1 MALEEAHKR
10 DLLSRSRSATT
21 AARFF
26 VRAWRIFLYSFI
38 ATTSRGFR
46 KCKLRNIEGAGSWP
60 GLSCTARPAAPTPRR
75 CGTGWSSDGCDF
87 MEYDVENDPAVRP
100 RMRKRTGGQRNVPL
114 LPEDGKVLQVGWQGR
129 SCIVD
134 AEKMRGTI
142 SFEFEMSYRASGSV
156 RLSREKLRCVKRL
169 NQNGGD
175 DGTRTRGL
183 CRDRAAF

>member
-1 MALEEAHKR
+1 MARLEQ
-10 DLLSRSRSATT
+10 
-21 AARFF
+21 
-26 VRAWRIFLYSFI
+26 Y
-38 ATTSRGFR
+38 G
-46 KCKLRNIEGAGSWP
+46 
-60 GLSCTARPAAPTPRR
+60 TARCPHTQEMRDWLEFRR
-75 CGTGWSSDGCDF
+75 CDF
-87 MEYDVENDPAVRP
+87 VEYDVENDPAVRP

-142 SFEFEMSYRASGSV
+142 SFEFEVSYRESGSV
-156 RLSREKLRCVKRL
+156 RFSREKLRCVKRL